1 MNETLRVEL
10 LNRYKTQ
17 SEMAR
22 KANEANDPSLWDF
35 QLGKDDTQY
44 LKKVVQENG
53 WPTISMVGQDGAQ
66 AAWQLLQ
73 HADDDLDFQTHCLEL
88 MKALPQGEV
97 MLFNIAYMEDR
108 VRKGQGRPQLYGT
121 QHTMV
126 GGTITVPPIEDIEN
140 LDKRRL
146 AMGLGPFE
154 EEQEQ
159 VKNLE
164 SQSSK

>member
-1 MNETLRVEL
+1 MNEALRVEL
-10 LNRYKTQ
+10 LNRYEKQ
-17 SEMAR
+17 SEMTR

-35 QLGKDDTQY
+35 QLCKDDTQY
-44 LKKVVQENG
+44 LKKVVQKNG

-73 HADDDLDFQTHCLEL
+73 LADDDLGFQAHCLEL

-121 QHTMV
+121 QHTMA
-126 GGTITVPPIEDIEN
+126 GDSITALPIEDVEN

-146 AMGLGPFE
+146 AMGLEPFE
-154 EEQEQ
+154 KEQEQ

-164 SQSSK
+164 SQSS